1 VTDLAWFSLSGCI
14 LALAIVLTMAM
25 RDRSTFGLPLAYT
38 IALLF
43 IHVPGALAYAAS
55 DGAYSGMA
63 AGDYPAIGITL
74 TLVGVCSFI
83 AGLALVKSQDSPAKR
98 TTLPALHTLVESRF
112 LLFCLLAGWVFSFGA
127 GPLRAI
133 PTLGAAINFGSAIWI
148 LGVMLGLHGAISRR
162 KIVPIAAWGAA
173 ILVYPSVILIFGGF
187 LSYGSTT
194 LMIILAFLLAQLRKI
209 WLAGAILIIS
219 LFAGLSLFVNYFE
232 GRSALRDVLWSG
244 AGTGDRVDAVANT
257 FSDFKFFSTTEPSHL
272 DALAL
277 RLNQNEFV
285 GIAYER
291 LQNKEVEF
299 LQGRSFYEGL
309 IALVPRALWP
319 DKPVFGG
326 SGSTV
331 RDMTGLQLSE
341 TTSWGVGNVME
352 FYINFGLFSLVG
364 GFLVL
369 GFLIGWLDTRSVR
382 ALRGPEPEKA
392 VLFFLPGVALVAPGG
407 SMVELVAGPAAALLA
422 AWGWVWLWR
431 IYGRGGRPGRLKA
444 SRLSQPTPIRA
455 GRRPL

>member
-1 VTDLAWFSLSGCI
+1 VTELAWFSLTGCI
-14 LALAIVLTMAM
+14 LALAIVLAMTM
-25 RDRSTFGLPLAYT
+25 RDRSTLGLPLAYT

-83 AGLALVKSQDSPAKR
+83 AGLALVKSQNAPAKR
-98 TTLPALHTLVESRF
+98 MALPALQTLVEGRF
-112 LLFCLLAGWVFSFGA
+112 LIFCLVAGWVFSFGA
-127 GPLRAI
+127 APLRSI

-148 LGVMLGLHGAISRR
+148 LGVMLGMQSAISRGQ
-162 KIVPIAAWGAA
+162 IVPMAAWGASA
-173 ILVYPSVILIFGGF
+173 LVYPSVVLIFGGF
-187 LSYGSTT
+187 LGYGSTT
-194 LMIILAFLLAQLRKI
+194 LMIFLAFLLAQMRRM
-209 WLAGAILIIS
+209 WLAGAVLAVI
-219 LFAGLSLFVNYFE
+219 LFAGLSVFVNYFE

-244 AGTGDRVDAVANT
+244 AGTDERLDAVAKT
-257 FSDFKFFSTTEPSHL
+257 FSDFKLFSTTEPSHL
-272 DALAL
+272 DALAQ

-291 LQNKEVEF
+291 LQGQEVEF

-309 IALVPRALWP
+309 IALVPRTLWP

-326 SGSTV
+326 SGSIV
-331 RDMTGLQLSE
+331 NDMTGLNLSV

-352 FYINFGLFSLVG
+352 FYINFGLYSLVG

-369 GFLIGWLDTRSVR
+369 GCLIGWLDTRSER
-382 ALRGPEPEKA
+382 ALRGPEPVKA
-392 VLFFLPGVALVAPGG
+392 VLFFLPGVALIAPNG
-407 SMVELVAGPAAALLA
+407 SLVELVGGSAAALLA

-431 IYGRGGRPGRLKA
+431 IYGGDGRPGRLKA
-444 SRLSQPTPIRA
+444 SRLSQPPRIRA
-455 GRRPL
+455 GRHPL